1 MTEDDGSSGESL
13 YLRGDYEEAVA
24 AWERSEKG
32 TEGFEHHYW
41 KGVALRK
48 LGRNEEAVCALEKAL
63 SLNPE
68 SADAWRNHAVA
79 LNQLDRG
86 ADALKSCQKALA
98 IDPDNPRTWIVRGFA
113 LHILGR
119 FEEAVESYARAIELN
134 PLDRTGGGPGTIEEL
149 P

>member
-48 LGRNEEAVCALEKAL
+48 LGRKEAIYLMAMYFVF
-63 SLNPE
+63 
-68 SADAWRNHAVA
+68 V
-79 LNQLDRG
+79 
-86 ADALKSCQKALA
+86 
-98 IDPDNPRTWIVRGFA
+98 
-113 LHILGR
+113 ILR
-119 FEEAVESYARAIELN
+119 SYLF
-134 PLDRTGGGPGTIEEL
+134 PVDF
-149 P
+149 